1 MIPVSS
7 KFIPYSVLLLT
18 TVFYGLFYP
27 VVSVGSEMVL
37 ERIDITGNNK
47 TRAVIIL
54 QELPFKAGDRVTDE
68 MIEQAAQPVK
78 DLGLFESVEVMS
90 ATSPDGGLIVDI
102 VVKEKR
108 YTFILPK
115 LNRNGD
121 GDITTGL
128 VWRSDNLFGLNQ
140 RSKFTVAYRKFDDTD
155 EDEETQIKW
164 EYTYPRIP
172 NTPYSLGFVVL
183 DEDTRLEETVD
194 NKTGEYDRNRTLLR
208 LLVGRWLNQTGPSQ
222 GLNLQLGP
230 QFEQYDHEYISG
242 DEGLLPD
249 VTIYAI
255 AARVD
260 GYYVHDKLLSRTG
273 RHYGYQLTISDQVIG
288 SDLDFNRHH
297 FFYRKY
303 MPVGSIEHQ
312 NLNLQFRVG
321 YINEPI
327 LGPPQF
333 KVGGSRAIRGYDRDA
348 IEGNLF
354 VILNFEYLR
363 PIFNRET
370 LRGAVFFD
378 MGDAWVEPSDATFSD
393 LNYGVGFGLRWKLK
407 RFVRTDVRLD
417 IAEGL
422 TNDGETKAY
431 LSTRATF

>member
-1 MIPVSS
+1 
-7 KFIPYSVLLLT
+7 
-18 TVFYGLFYP
+18 
-27 VVSVGSEMVL
+27 MVL

-78 DLGLFESVEVMS
+78 DLGLFESVEIKS

-108 YTFILPK
+108 FTFILPK

-140 RSKFTVAYRKFDDTD
+140 RSKFTVAYRKFDDSD

-172 NTPYSLGFVVL
+172 NTPYSLGVVAV
-183 DEDTRLEETVD
+183 DEDTRLEEFVD
-194 NKTGEYDRNRTLLR
+194 DKSGEYDRGRTLLR

-222 GLNLQLGP
+222 GLNLKLGP
-230 QFEQYDHEYISG
+230 QFEQYDHEHISG

-255 AARVD
+255 AARLD

-273 RHYGYQLTISDQVIG
+273 RHYGYQLTFSDQVLG

-333 KVGGSRAIRGYDRDA
+333 KVGGSGRIRGYARDA

-354 VILNFEYLR
+354 TILNIEYLR

-370 LRGAVFFD
+370 LRGVVFFD
-378 MGDAWVEPSDATFSD
+378 MGDAWEEPEDATFSD
-393 LNYGVGFGLRWKLK
+393 LNYGVGLGLRWKLK

-417 IAEGL
+417 IAQGL
-422 TNDGETKAY
+422 TNEGETKAY